1 MRLFVSEEQ
10 KWELHGSRPDQF
22 ARSVQGQAPLGGLRP
37 PGVRAPE
44 RPVAEADHAFTV
56 ERDTVEITAKHVVAA
71 VIGLCVLI
79 ALIAAIASSSSGSGG
94 STPER
99 PLNATEYAMQQ
110 AVSSFYGDNF
120 NVLRDT
126 CYANGA
132 TVTCHVENPYGYK
145 FTLQGTLSADGTID
159 PQSLL

>member
-10 KWELHGSRPDQF
+10 KWELHGSRTDQF

-37 PGVRAPE
+37 PGVPAPE
-44 RPVAEADHAFTV
+44 RHVAEADHAFTA
-56 ERDTVEITAKHVVAA
+56 ERETVKITAKHVVAA

-79 ALIAAIASSSSGSGG
+79 ALIAAIASSSSGG

-110 AVSSFYGDNF
+110 AVYSFYGDNF

-126 CYANGA
+126 CYTSGT

-145 FTLQGTLSADGTID
+145 FTLQGTLGADGTID
-159 PQSLL
+159 PESLL